1 MEVRKLHLQNFRG
14 VTVLDLE
21 LNPRLNVFVGV
32 NGSGKS
38 SVLDALS
45 VLLSWFTS
53 RVSNPRGSGKP
64 IAELDIRN
72 DTSHAELA
80 IGCDHDGQFIRWAI
94 AKSRKGRVSEGRS
107 EFGMLNELTRGV
119 QQEITDSEGAVNV
132 PLLVYYPVNRAVI
145 DVPLRIRQRHSFD
158 LLSAYDE
165 ALTSASNFRRF
176 FEWFR
181 EREDLEN
188 ENLRDAIQQNSHRAP
203 SSGDPHLN
211 AVRRAITMFMP
222 DFANPRVR
230 RNPLRME
237 VDKQGG
243 TLSVSQLSGGEKCLM
258 AMIGDLARRLAI
270 ANPTMSDPLG
280 GEGVVLIDELDL
292 HLHPQWQRML
302 VPKLTEVFP
311 KCQFIASTHSPQ
323 IITHVH
329 PESLFLIRNEGTKM
343 WVEKPAESYGKSANR
358 ILEDLMGLETTRP
371 TEVSRGLET
380 VFNFI
385 NDGQLD
391 QARGLIAELK
401 TEIGPDPELDR
412 ASVLI
417 KRKELIRK

>member
-1 MEVRKLHLQNFRG
+1 MEVRKLHLRNFRG

-21 LNPRLNVFVGV
+21 LNPHLNVFVGV
-32 NGSGKS
+32 NGAGKS

-64 IAELDIRN
+64 IAEIDIRN
-72 DTSHAELA
+72 GASHAELD
-80 IGCDHDGQFIRWAI
+80 IGCDHDGQFVRWAL

-107 EFGMLNELTRGV
+107 EFGMLSELTRGI
-119 QQEITDSEGAVNV
+119 QQAITDTEGAVNV
-132 PLLVYYPVNRAVI
+132 PLLVYYPVHRAVI
-145 DVPLRIRQRHSFD
+145 DIPLRIRQKHSFD

-188 ENLRDAIQQNSHRAP
+188 EDLREAIQQHGRQAN

-211 AVRRAITMFMP
+211 AVRRAISMFMP
-222 DFANPRVR
+222 DFSNLRVR

-237 VDKQGG
+237 VNKQGQ
-243 TLSVSQLSGGEKCLM
+243 TLTVSQLSGGEKCLM

-270 ANPTMSDPLG
+270 ANPALGDPLQ

-302 VPKLTEVFP
+302 IPRLMEVFP
-311 KCQFIASTHSPQ
+311 RCQFIASTHSPQ
-323 IITHVH
+323 IITHVQ
-329 PESLFLIRNEGTKM
+329 PESLFLIRSVGSEV
-343 WVEKPAESYGKSANR
+343 WVEKPTESYGKSANR
-358 ILEDLMGLETTRP
+358 VLEDLMGLETTRP
-371 TEVSRGLET
+371 TEVSSDLEK

-385 NDGQLD
+385 NNGQLD
-391 QARGLIAELK
+391 QARGLISQLK

>member
-1 MEVRKLHLQNFRG
+1 MEVRKLHLRNFRG
-14 VTVLDLE
+14 VTVLDLD
-21 LNPRLNVFVGV
+21 LNPQVNVFVGV
-32 NGSGKS
+32 NGAGKS

-64 IAELDIRN
+64 IAEIDIRN
-72 DTSHAELA
+72 GASHAELD
-80 IGCDHDGQFIRWAI
+80 IGCNHDGQFVRWAV

-107 EFGMLNELTRGV
+107 EFGMLSELTRGI
-119 QQEITDSEGAVNV
+119 QQAITDTEGAVNV
-132 PLLVYYPVNRAVI
+132 PLLVYYPVHRAVI
-145 DVPLRIRQRHSFD
+145 DIPLRIRQKHSFD

-188 ENLRDAIQQNSHRAP
+188 EDLREAIQQRGRQAN

-211 AVRRAITMFMP
+211 AVRRAISMFMP
-222 DFANPRVR
+222 DFSNLRVR

-237 VDKQGG
+237 VDKLGQ
-243 TLSVSQLSGGEKCLM
+243 TLNVSQLSGGEKCLM

-270 ANPTMSDPLG
+270 ANPALGDPLQ

-302 VPKLTEVFP
+302 VPRLMDVFP
-311 KCQFIASTHSPQ
+311 RCQFIASTHSPQ
-323 IITHVH
+323 IVTHVQ
-329 PESLFLIRNEGTKM
+329 PESLFLIRSEGTHV
-343 WVEKPAESYGKSANR
+343 WVEKPTESYGKSANG

-371 TEVSRGLET
+371 TKVSRDLEK

-391 QARGLIAELK
+391 QARGLITALK

>member
-1 MEVRKLHLQNFRG
+1 MEVRKLLIRNFRG
-14 VTVLDLE
+14 VTDIDLE
-21 LNPRLNVFVGV
+21 LNPKLNVFVGV

-53 RVSNPRGSGKP
+53 RVGNSRGSGKQ

-72 DTSHAELA
+72 GTSHAELA
-80 IGCDHDGQFIRWAI
+80 IGCHHNGQFVSWTV
-94 AKSRKGRVSEGRS
+94 AKSRKGRVAEGRS
-107 EFGMLNELTRGV
+107 EFGMLSELTRGI
-119 QQEITDSEGAVNV
+119 QQAITDTEGALNV
-132 PLLVYYPVNRAVI
+132 PLLVYYPVHRAVI

-188 ENLRDAIQQNSHRAP
+188 ENLREVIQKHGRKAN

-211 AVRRAITMFMP
+211 AVRRAISMFMP
-222 DFANPRVR
+222 DFTNLQVR

-237 VDKQGG
+237 VDKRAG
-243 TLSVSQLSGGEKCLM
+243 TLNVSQLSGGEKCLM

-270 ANPTMSDPLG
+270 ANPAMGDPLR
-280 GEGVVLIDELDL
+280 GEGIILIDELDL

-329 PESLFLIRNEGTKM
+329 PESLFLIRNKGTEVS
-343 WVEKPAESYGKSANR
+343 VEKPAESYGKSANR

-371 TEVSRGLET
+371 TEVSNDLEK

-391 QARGLIAELK
+391 QARDLIAELRN
-401 TEIGPDPELDR
+401 EIGFDPELDR